1 MESAIL
7 DDIADPITPAS
18 ILASVAGTQ
27 TVPVANGTTAPTA
40 SDDGFDLSKLKD
52 LCLVHVNEAMAAL
65 TDDARLLL
73 ARLAAP
79 PVYNERATLTARSPD
94 GFLVELSTAK
104 ATPAELIAAVTA
116 MVGWCKNNGYT
127 PDIGRN
133 T

>member
-1 MESAIL
+1 MESTTL

-18 ILASVAGTQ
+18 ILTSVADTL
-27 TVPVANGTTAPTA
+27 PTSA
-40 SDDGFDLSKLKD
+40 ADTFDLSQLKD

-94 GFLVELSTAK
+94 GFVVELSTCK

-116 MVGWCKNNGYT
+116 MVGWCKSNSYT
-127 PDIGRN
+127 PDVGRN
-133 T
+133 S